1 MVLEMAVLLFAPLN
15 GGMTLLLFCLV
26 NRVLSG
32 TAEALA
38 SGADESLA
46 YDSLAAEGRAGE
58 WPNVLADVMHWQA
71 AGMLLAMLVGAT
83 VYDPDLLNQM
93 LAYCGSELRVTQGFT
108 LRLPILLN
116 LFSAAGVLWLAL
128 GMREPSVATP
138 HVRVTMDTAW
148 RDTLAA
154 GAWIL
159 RTPVVLFAMLAGV
172 VLDSVI
178 RLLLTFGSAFYRL
191 IALPEASFGVI
202 GAVMA
207 GMGMVMSPVVRQV
220 FTHGSLLRHY
230 LILVALTLFG
240 LLGVAVQIPWW
251 GVLFM
256 IPLVAAMNALNFIL
270 SNTLHDQVNSAQRAT
285 VLSFK
290 GLIFNLGYGLVSLLF
305 ALLLRSMRDTG
316 NAESALS
323 GALAILPLW
332 LVFTLA
338 LLTWGFW
345 RKRVILQL
353 PADQ

>member
-1 MVLEMAVLLFAPLN
+1 
-15 GGMTLLLFCLV
+15 
-26 NRVLSG
+26 
-32 TAEALA
+32 
-38 SGADESLA
+38 
-46 YDSLAAEGRAGE
+46 
-58 WPNVLADVMHWQA
+58 
-71 AGMLLAMLVGAT
+71 
-83 VYDPDLLNQM
+83 
-93 LAYCGSELRVTQGFT
+93 
-108 LRLPILLN
+108 
-116 LFSAAGVLWLAL
+116 
-128 GMREPSVATP
+128 
-138 HVRVTMDTAW
+138 
-148 RDTLAA
+148 
-154 GAWIL
+154 
-159 RTPVVLFAMLAGV
+159 
-172 VLDSVI
+172 
-178 RLLLTFGSAFYRL
+178 
-191 IALPEASFGVI
+191 
-202 GAVMA
+202 
-207 GMGMVMSPVVRQV
+207 
-220 FTHGSLLRHY
+220 
-230 LILVALTLFG
+230 LVALTLFG